1 LLKKILS
8 SKIFHNFSWLF
19 ADKLIRLTLSLFVA
33 VVVARYLGPER
44 FGLWNYL
51 FSFSLF
57 FMVFS
62 SMGLDGIISREL
74 IKQPV
79 NSRVIISTGAV
90 LKFLGGVTGFSIN
103 LLIFYLYKHPDK
115 ELFMMMS
122 LMASIL
128 IFQSFDVFDIVFKS
142 RLQAKYSV
150 IGRNIAFVVVAL
162 LKLYFVY
169 FQYPIIY
176 FIATN
181 ALETLIGAMLVYFIY
196 IKKGNRIYFKSF
208 DWRLAKRLLSDGF
221 PMAISAFMVM
231 IYMRIDQVMLTDM
244 VGERQNGIYATGVR
258 MIEIVYFIPVA
269 LGDSFFPGI
278 VYSKKHEGKKY
289 YSNLL
294 GFYSIMTYVA
304 IIITIVTI
312 IIAVPMMN
320 LLFGEQYEG
329 SGKVVQIFGFSLY
342 ATFLSV
348 ATGKYLITENFLK
361 IILTRSLLGLSTNIF
376 LNWLWIPS
384 YGYVGAA
391 YASLVSYFIPLVVL
405 VFFDSGRRQLL
416 LLFKA
421 FNPKYLRRKLRGA

>member
-1 LLKKILS
+1 LKKIIN

-19 ADKLIRLTLSLFVA
+19 ADKLIRLALSLFVSI
-33 VVVARYLGPER
+33 VVARYLGPER

-62 SMGLDGIISREL
+62 SMGLDGIIPREL
-74 IKQPV
+74 IKQPE
-79 NSRVIISTGAV
+79 NSKAIISTGAV
-90 LKFLGGVTGFSIN
+90 IKFLGGLTGFALNI
-103 LLIFYLYKHPDK
+103 LVFFLYKNPDT

-128 IFQSFDVFDIVFKS
+128 IFQSFDIFDIVFKS

-150 IGRNIAFVVVAL
+150 IGRNMAFVIVAL

-169 FQYPIIY
+169 YQFPIIF
-176 FIATN
+176 FIGTN
-181 ALETLIGAMLVYFIY
+181 ALETLIGAVLVYFIY
-196 IKKGNRIYFKSF
+196 IIKGNRIYLKSF
-208 DWRLAKRLLSDGF
+208 EWRLAKRLLSDGF
-221 PMAISAFMVM
+221 PMAISSFMVM

-244 VGERQNGIYATGVR
+244 SGLRQNGIYATGVR

-304 IIITIVTI
+304 IFISIVTI

-320 LLFGEQYEG
+320 LLFGEQFEG

-348 ATGKYLITENFLK
+348 ATGKYLVTENYLK
-361 IILTRSLLGLSTNIF
+361 IILTRSFLGLSMNIF
-376 LNWLWIPS
+376 LNWLWIPE
-384 YGYVGAA
+384 YGYIGAA
-391 YASLVSYFIPLVVL
+391 YASFVSYFVPLL
-405 VFFDSGRRQLL
+405 A
-416 LLFKA
+416 LLFFAPGRQQLFLVIKA
-421 FNPKYLRRKLRGA
+421 FNPKYLIRKLRGA

>member
-1 LLKKILS
+1 MLKKILS

>member
-1 LLKKILS
+1 
-8 SKIFHNFSWLF
+8 LF

-62 SMGLDGIISREL
+62 SMGLDGIIPREL
-74 IKQPV
+74 IKQPE
-79 NSRVIISTGAV
+79 NSKAIISTGAV
-90 LKFLGGVTGFSIN
+90 IKFLGGLTGFALNI
-103 LLIFYLYKHPDK
+103 LVFFLYKNPDT

-128 IFQSFDVFDIVFKS
+128 IFQSFDIFDIVFKS

-150 IGRNIAFVVVAL
+150 IGRNMAFVIVAL

-169 FQYPIIY
+169 YQFPIIF
-176 FIATN
+176 FIGTN

-196 IKKGNRIYFKSF
+196 IKKGNRIYLKSF
-208 DWRLAKRLLSDGF
+208 EWRLAKRLLSDGF
-221 PMAISAFMVM
+221 PMAISSFMVM

-244 VGERQNGIYATGVR
+244 AGVRQNGIYATGVR

-304 IIITIVTI
+304 IFISIVTI

-320 LLFGEQYEG
+320 LLFGEQFEG

-348 ATGKYLITENFLK
+348 ATGKYLVTENYLK
-361 IILTRSLLGLSTNIF
+361 IILTRSFLGLSMNIF
-376 LNWLWIPS
+376 LNWLWIPE
-384 YGYVGAA
+384 YGYIGAA
-391 YASLVSYFIPLVVL
+391 YASFVSYFVPLL
-405 VFFDSGRRQLL
+405 A
-416 LLFKA
+416 LLFFAQGRQQLFLVIKA
-421 FNPKYLRRKLRGA
+421 FNPKYLIRKLRGA